1 MIDSPDVMSVCR
13 VGLIVLRRELLAW
26 RRLLNAEVLERLRV
40 WRLRI
45 LVMLIERLAERR
57 ERTIER
63 LAKREWMPIERH
75 ARMHVWSVKR

>member
-13 VGLIVLRRELLAW
+13 VGLIVRMRELLAW

-45 LVMLIERLAERR
+45 LVILIERLAERR